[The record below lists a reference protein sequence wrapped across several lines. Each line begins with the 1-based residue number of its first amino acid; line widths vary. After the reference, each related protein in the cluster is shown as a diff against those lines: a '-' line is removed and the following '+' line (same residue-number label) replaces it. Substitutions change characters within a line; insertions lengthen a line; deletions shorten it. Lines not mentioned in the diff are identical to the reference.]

1 MSKQQSMSTTAQSLY
16 QSFDQDSTLGDSSQY
31 FSAVESDDDFDKT
44 IENENAQP
52 PPMDVSPKPK
62 KRVSFIPASTNRY
75 SSLTQKTM
83 NREFQKKLRDNRI
96 AREKGASN
104 GINISSSP
112 ETLDC
117 SEDNKENFIDIGE
130 QNMDLKLSS
139 TANEQKNMA
148 GSLNNNL
155 ALNEIVCEADAG
167 ITAPK
172 NVASE
177 IEVITSVE
185 EIAVTKEVTS
195 SNVSEVTEGL
205 TAGDVPSD
213 EFLQELSEAQ
223 GTVIID
229 LKVDAVEPKMIN
241 APNNLP
247 EMRNTVKSARQK
259 LIEDTKRHQS
269 RMSTHI
275 RPTFGAPPKPPT
287 IRKSMAP
294 IRNIIDRANAIV
306 AAESFTTSMPGN
318 T

>member
-1 MSKQQSMSTTAQSLY
+1 MSKRQSMSTTAQSLY

-52 PPMDVSPKPK
+52 PPKDVSPKPK

-83 NREFQKKLRDNRI
+83 NREFQKKLRNNRI
-96 AREKGASN
+96 AREKGVSN

-112 ETLDC
+112 ETPDC
-117 SEDNKENFIDIGE
+117 SEDNKENFIDNKNE
-130 QNMDLKLSS
+130 QNVELSS

-148 GSLNNNL
+148 GNLNNNL
-155 ALNEIVCEADAG
+155 ASKENIFEAGAG

-172 NVASE
+172 NVAPVV
-177 IEVITSVE
+177 EVITSVE
-185 EIAVTKEVTS
+185 DIAAVKEETPWI
-195 SNVSEVTEGL
+195 VSEITEGL
-205 TAGDVPSD
+205 TAGHVPSD
-213 EFLQELSEAQ
+213 ELMPKLSEAQ
-223 GTVIID
+223 GPVTTDV
-229 LKVDAVEPKMIN
+229 KVELKMIN
-241 APNNLP
+241 APNDLP

-269 RMSTHI
+269 RMSMHI

-294 IRNIIDRANAIV
+294 IRNIINRANAIV
-306 AAESFTTSMPGN
+306 AAESLKTSMPGN
-318 T
+318 N